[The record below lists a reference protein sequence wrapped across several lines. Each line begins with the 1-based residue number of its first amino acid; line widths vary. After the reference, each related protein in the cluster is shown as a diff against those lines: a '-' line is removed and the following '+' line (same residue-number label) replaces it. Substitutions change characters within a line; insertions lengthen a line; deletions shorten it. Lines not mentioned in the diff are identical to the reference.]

1 MTEPERSSAEVT
13 TTIRRDLSSGL
24 QATTPTSA
32 VLSVDWRGVAAFFA
46 EVGARTAELGC
57 DPHVTIAFGKR
68 HTGEDYAA
76 ISASWTVR
84 EQVADSAAAVT
95 EGEG

>member
-32 VLSVDWRGVAAFFA
+32 VLSVDWRAMAGFFA
-46 EVGARTAELGC
+46 EVEARTAELGGE
-57 DPHVTIAFGKR
+57 PHVTIAFGKR
-68 HTGEDYAA
+68 HSGEDYAA

-84 EQVADSAAAVT
+84 EQAADPAAAVPQVDR
-95 EGEG
+95 